1 MSISRQVASPVF
13 ALLAI
18 VQALRFVRAWPVSIN
33 GVAVPLW
40 ASAVAALVF
49 GTLAVLVWR
58 DGGRRRR

>member
-1 MSISRQVASPVF
+1 VF